1 MVRLKQDGVPI
12 LGFTWF
18 SLTDHLDRDTALRD
32 DAGWVNALG
41 LYDLA
46 RQIRPV
52 RRLYRD
58 LARQWGQLLSTGEHG
73 ACPRPLKSPV
83 GHDRPSVRGLRS
95 VSNGVVHASRVT
107 ARPGGTGERSGRCPI
122 PPAGA
127 SRDGKREQGG
137 SDDEQ

>member
-18 SLTDHLDRDTALRD
+18 SFTDHLDRDTALRD

-41 LYDLA
+41 LY
-46 RQIRPV
+46 
-52 RRLYRD
+52 D

-83 GHDRPSVRGLRS
+83 GHDRSSVRGLRS

-137 SDDEQ
+137 SNDEL

>member
-18 SLTDHLDRDTALRD
+18 SFTDHLDRDTALRD

-41 LYDLA
+41 LY
-46 RQIRPV
+46 
-52 RRLYRD
+52 D

-122 PPAGA
+122 LPAGA